1 MIISFVYLFLSY
13 SMINS
18 MTAKR
23 MADFDAFDGDGSP
36 GFGFNDVS
44 PRASGDER
52 RMRSSPS
59 ASASPSWRMT
69 MEALPEWEALSPTS
83 GAVVDTRAA

>member
-1 MIISFVYLFLSY
+1 
-13 SMINS
+13 MINS

-36 GFGFNDVS
+36 GFGFNNVS

-52 RMRSSPS
+52 RMRSSSS
-59 ASASPSWRMT
+59 ASASPSWRMNIPEL
-69 MEALPEWEALSPTS
+69 EALLEREALSPTS

>member
-18 MTAKR
+18 MSAKR

-44 PRASGDER
+44 PGLRE
-52 RMRSSPS
+52 
-59 ASASPSWRMT
+59 
-69 MEALPEWEALSPTS
+69 
-83 GAVVDTRAA
+83 TRGG

>member
-1 MIISFVYLFLSY
+1 
-13 SMINS
+13 
-18 MTAKR
+18 
-23 MADFDAFDGDGSP
+23 
-36 GFGFNDVS
+36 
-44 PRASGDER
+44 
-52 RMRSSPS
+52 MRSSPS